1 MQVSDHLRK
10 STYGY
15 THWCPGC
22 GCCHHIAVDEPN
34 AQGASWYFDRNLNKP
49 TFSPSVYFRYLDQQG
64 MPIGICH
71 YHLIA
76 GQLSFHDDCTHG
88 YVGQII
94 ELPVL
99 PPGLRDKE

>member
-1 MQVSDHLRK
+1 
-10 STYGY
+10 
-15 THWCPGC
+15 
-22 GCCHHIAVDEPN
+22 
-34 AQGASWYFDRNLNKP
+34 
-49 TFSPSVYFRYLDQQG
+49 